1 MIALPLMLL
10 VTVQHAPETPSRLVY
25 SERFTDSE
33 KTLQWFNVTNQSILI
48 ANLCTCICVP
58 IMDIIF
64 SFINMRWWT
73 TQQASFV
80 NHSLSMLRAFS
91 VSFSKSKMQ
100 WHAALLKN
108 VTSVVNSIGWF
119 QGYLIV
125 ILQYWET
132 SYLTVIQNE
141 KMKKKLQRGIIAVL
155 LNVTLFRH
163 LNSKTKVI

>member
-1 MIALPLMLL
+1 MHQKPQAALFILKGSP
-10 VTVQHAPETPSRLVY
+10 
-25 SERFTDSE
+25 DGE
-33 KTLQWFNVTNQSILI
+33 KALQWFNVTNQSILI

-58 IMDIIF
+58 IMDIMF

-119 QGYLIV
+119 QGYLIG
-125 ILQYWET
+125 ILQCWET
-132 SYLTVIQNE
+132 SYLTVNQN
-141 KMKKKLQRGIIAVL
+141 KVATWSYSWL
-155 LNVTLFRH
+155 
-163 LNSKTKVI
+163 TKCDPILSPQ

>member
-10 VTVQHAPETPSRLVY
+10 VTVKHAPETPSLLVY
-25 SERFTDSE
+25 SKMFTDSE
-33 KTLQWFNVTNQSILI
+33 KASQWFNVTNQSILI
-48 ANLCTCICVP
+48 ANLCPCICVP

-100 WHAALLKN
+100 WHTALLKN
-108 VTSVVNSIGWF
+108 VTSVCQLHW
-119 QGYLIV
+119 V
-125 ILQYWET
+125 ISRL
-132 SYLTVIQNE
+132 SNCDLTMLRNKSFNCDLE
-141 KMKKKLQRGIIAVL
+141 WKDGKFSCDM
-155 LNVTLFRH
+155 N
-163 LNSKTKVI
+163 